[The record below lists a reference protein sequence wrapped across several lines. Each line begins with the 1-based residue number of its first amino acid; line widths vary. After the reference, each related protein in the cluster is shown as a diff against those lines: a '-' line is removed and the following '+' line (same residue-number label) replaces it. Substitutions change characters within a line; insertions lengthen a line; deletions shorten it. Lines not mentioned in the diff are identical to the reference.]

1 MRLLFLTTLN
11 LVITIEHVFTKNVWG
26 ELCNHFKVRED
37 EIALATIF
45 QQENYGD
52 SKVVEEKYQDK
63 KYYKLFYSSTLTED
77 EKITEITRFFQYISP
92 SIIHSN
98 MVDAIDVYAAKACN
112 IPIVLTIHVGGAI
125 CPRGGVHGFMN
136 YNDEICKTSIGSHCL
151 KCCAQDLPFPA
162 VSHLL
167 YRTMPDKLLSWASNK
182 VAGKQVF
189 YISQYLSSFR
199 DVAQRHKKIE
209 IYKYATIIAANSKL
223 KELLALNGLTDNVV
237 LLPHGVQSRP
247 CLPFPKIDG
256 VVKFFYI
263 GRIQYAK
270 GLHNVLKAFDGI
282 DKSLYELHIIG
293 DSSSSSKGQRYK
305 ADLLRLAK
313 GKNVFFHGE
322 IPNNELESIVKDM
335 HIMIHPAIVLE
346 VYGIT
351 IAESLSMGRPVIAT
365 RCGGAEMQIVDG
377 VNGWLVAPN
386 DIDMLRKKIL
396 EIIKEKEQVSAMSN
410 KCHLPHPLPQYTES
424 LLSLYEVLFSN
435 SH

>member
-11 LVITIEHVFTKNVWG
+11 LAITIEHVFTKNVWG
-26 ELCNHFKVRED
+26 ELCNHFKVGED

-52 SKVVEEKYQDK
+52 SKIVVEKYQDK
-63 KYYKLFYSSTLTED
+63 QYYKLFYSSSLSED

-112 IPIVLTIHVGGAI
+112 MPIVLTIHVGGAI

-136 YNDEICKTSIGSHCL
+136 YKDEICSTSIGSHCIR
-151 KCCAQDLPFPA
+151 CCAQDLPFPA
-162 VSHLL
+162 LSHLL
-167 YRTMPDKLLSWASNK
+167 YRTIPDRLLSWAANK

-189 YISQYLSSFR
+189 YISQFLNSFK
-199 DVAQRHKKIE
+199 DVTLRKEKIE
-209 IYKYATIIAANSKL
+209 IYKYATIIAANPRL
-223 KELLALNGLTDNVV
+223 KELLALNGVTENVV

-256 VVKFFYI
+256 VVKFFYV

-270 GLHNVLKAFDGI
+270 GIHNMLRAFDGI
-282 DKSLYELHIIG
+282 DPSLYELHIIG
-293 DSSSSSKGQRYK
+293 DCSESSRGKKYK
-305 ADLLRLAK
+305 EHLSQLAK
-313 GKNVFFHGE
+313 NKNVIFHGE

-335 HIMIHPAIVLE
+335 HVMIHPAIFLE

-351 IAESLSMGRPVIAT
+351 IAESLSMGRPVLAT
-365 RCGGAEMQIVDG
+365 CCGGAEMQVQDG
-377 VNGWLVAPN
+377 INGWLIEPN
-386 DIDMLRKKIL
+386 NTIVMHDKIVG
-396 EIIKEKEQVSAMSN
+396 IINDKEQIISMSEN
-410 KCHLPHPLPQYTES
+410 CRIPHSLSQYATNLK
-424 LLSLYEVLFSN
+424 LLYSRMLTC
-435 SH
+435 